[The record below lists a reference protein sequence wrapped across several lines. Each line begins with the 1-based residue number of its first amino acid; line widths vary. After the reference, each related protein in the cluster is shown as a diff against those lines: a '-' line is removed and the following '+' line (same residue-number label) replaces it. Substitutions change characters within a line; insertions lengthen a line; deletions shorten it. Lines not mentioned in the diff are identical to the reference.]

1 MKKIRLGFILLAALP
16 LALPLRA
23 DQIELVSGE
32 TLSGKVKRLDGDSVR
47 IEMTIG
53 GGSAEAP
60 YKLSLIK
67 KINFERSPEEEALVK
82 SVKPSDLPEL
92 MSLLEKRRPYFKI
105 AGTDGGEIVLR
116 IVKLQLAEGKKTSAK
131 DALALLEMLDKDDW
145 SAARKAQ
152 IPGLRISALLKS
164 GQTEKAS
171 AELDKLEGATGTD
184 ESAVAEAQVQGSFLK
199 AQKAAQALLDLES
212 QFPRWDLMP
221 EKRTE
226 RSRLIQAALDNYL
239 YAAVFRPEFR
249 EAAAQGLYQAALL
262 NVKINDLTQARFM
275 AEEIVKEFPEP
286 EFVAQAQEL
295 LQKMDK
301 NSGKKAVPPKS

>member
-1 MKKIRLGFILLAALP
+1 MSGIRKSLILLAAVFW
-16 LALPLRA
+16 AGSLRA

-32 TLSGKVKRLDGDSVR
+32 ALSGKVKRIDGDSIRV
-47 IEMTIG
+47 EMSIG

-60 YKLSLIK
+60 YKMALIK
-67 KINFERSPEEEALVK
+67 KIVFERSPEEEALVR

-116 IVKLQLAEGKKTSAK
+116 IVKLQLADGKKTSAK
-131 DALALLEMLDKDDW
+131 DALLLLEMLDKEDW

-152 IPGLRISALLKS
+152 IPALRISALLKS

-171 AELDKLEGATGTD
+171 AELDKLESATGAD

-212 QFPRWDLMP
+212 EFPRWDLMP
-221 EKRTE
+221 EKRAE
-226 RSRLIQAALDNYL
+226 RRRLIQAALDHYL

-249 EAAAQGLYQAALL
+249 ELAAQGLYQAALL
-262 NVKINDLTQARFM
+262 NVKINDPDQARIM
-275 AEEIVKEFPEP
+275 AEEIIKEFPEP
-286 EFVAQAQEL
+286 EFAAQAQEL

-301 NSGKKAVPPKS
+301 NSGKKAAAPKS